1 MKTDLVEIFQT
12 IRAAAQPYATLGFS
26 NRMNTNLTYDLWSDK
41 NIEID
46 SEKRAETFFASIS
59 IQDDHVLLSTGF
71 DYKLL
76 GNRSAIEVKQLDEV
90 LMNQIEETFA
100 AGYKQFKEKEWV

>member
-12 IRAAAQPYATLGFS
+12 IRASLQPYAALGFS
-26 NRMNTNLTYDLWSDK
+26 NRLNTDETYDLWSDK

-46 SEKRAETFFASIS
+46 LEKRAETFFASVS
-59 IQDDHVLLSTGF
+59 IHEDHVLLSTGF

-76 GNRSAIEVKQLDEV
+76 ETQSAIEIKQLDDV
-90 LMNQIEETFA
+90 LLKQIEETFA
-100 AGYKQFKEKEWV
+100 AGYKMFKEREWV